1 MIDTDKYEGH
11 TEGPW
16 WFVED
21 YAEHDDP
28 TFLIRA
34 NDNEQLVYHQTG
46 EWLPDKRVDWR
57 LMADAPDLLAEVK
70 QAREIVPK
78 LSRLI
83 GVEIPWIEHDHPITN
98 GIFIGEAVEWNYDRS
113 GEWVLVNY
121 NETRWV
127 TMSYIEAHNV
137 SKYREQVGLK
147 EMIE

>member
-34 NDNEQLVYHQTG
+34 NENEQLVYHQTG

-57 LMADAPDLLAEVK
+57 LMADAPLLLEEVK
-70 QAREIVPK
+70 RLYELHALVGVP
-78 LSRLI
+78 
-83 GVEIPWIEHDHPITN
+83 IPWKVDYGDGGDYETFVAD
-98 GIFIGEAVEWNYDRS
+98 AVEWNYDDS
-113 GEWVLVNY
+113 GEWGLVNY
-121 NETRWV
+121 NETRWM
-127 TMSYIEAHNV
+127 TLETA
-137 SKYREQVGLK
+137 K
-147 EMIE
+147 EWMKND